1 MNKTIEHHLGT
12 VHVADCHLS
21 IELIT
26 IGSKEENKA
35 TVKKIVDY
43 LIREEFI
50 PDINY
55 QTKITNINEESFNEN
70 D

>member
-21 IELIT
+21 IELNQI
-26 IGSKEENKA
+26 SSAQENKA

-43 LIREEFI
+43 LIQEEFI
-50 PDINY
+50 PTANY
-55 QTKITNINEESFNEN
+55 ATKITNISEESFNEN